1 MINNSLP
8 SATICILLMESNL
21 ITVNTIAYQVATI
34 FLKSYITVLDHM
46 IGAVKRFTLVSGS
59 SLKKTHHAFSCSILP
74 LFHCQRKLLF

>member
-59 SLKKTHHAFSCSILP
+59 SL
-74 LFHCQRKLLF
+74 